1 MAVTQGPGARRRR
14 PIEGAVGSHLH
25 VARSRVYEECV

>member
-1 MAVTQGPGARRRR
+1 VTQGPDARRRR
-14 PIEGAVGSHLH
+14 LVEGAIGSHLH